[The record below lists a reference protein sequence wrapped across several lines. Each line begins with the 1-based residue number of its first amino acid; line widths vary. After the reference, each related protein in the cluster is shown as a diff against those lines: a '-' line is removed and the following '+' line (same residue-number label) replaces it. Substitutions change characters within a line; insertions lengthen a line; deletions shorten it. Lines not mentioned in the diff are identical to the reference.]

1 MRRRAQGSQVSS
13 FGVSLFG
20 ACIGVCAVA
29 IHFELRDAVGAIYDH
44 HDRYKYEQN
53 EEADYLQVI

>member
-1 MRRRAQGSQVSS
+1 MSS

-53 EEADYLQVI
+53 EEADICK